1 VAMRASVPNPK
12 TPSDEAGPSSQSET
26 ETPQVAVSAAG
37 PAQPFDAL
45 ALSCAQARGG
55 YAWWYIEA
63 HDQAEGRYGL
73 TLIVF
78 AGSVFSPHYAARL
91 HQGHADSGLDHP
103 AVHFALY
110 EREPGKPS
118 LSRQRLWVMNEY
130 PPDALVKSASE
141 IQVGKT
147 ALRYRPDG
155 LDVEIDEDT
164 TRFFGKPGERV
175 RVRLRIDTP
184 LNIASTIAPFALG
197 ENAAGEA
204 HFWQPIAPAA
214 TAQVELSCGALGLRF
229 SGHAYCDR
237 NCGSGRLEDTF
248 RRWSWAHG
256 VTEARD
262 PAALVLYQAQR
273 WDGRVL
279 ALAVRYPAQPS
290 PHPDGGARIW
300 RDDASGWGGS
310 AGGRTDY
317 LWLRVPPRFVLGDFQ
332 AERIAKGRLEDAPF
346 YARYAA
352 LLSAPSDEKTATSTP
367 ARERFF
373 GVGEYLDLERFRSR
387 AVQRLLTYKTRV
399 IAERSLSRTLS

>member
-1 VAMRASVPNPK
+1 V
-12 TPSDEAGPSSQSET
+12 GP
-26 ETPQVAVSAAG
+26 
-37 PAQPFDAL
+37 PAPFDAL
-45 ALSCAQARGG
+45 SRSCASARGG

-78 AGSVFSPHYAARL
+78 AGSVFSPHYAQRL
-91 HQGHADSGLDHP
+91 HLGHGDSGLDHP

-130 PPDALVKSASE
+130 PKAALVSDESTIGVAN
-141 IQVGKT
+141 T
-147 ALRYRPDG
+147 MLRYREEG
-155 LDVEIDEDT
+155 LDVVIDEDS

-175 RVRLRIDTP
+175 RARLRIDTP
-184 LNIASTIAPFALG
+184 LHIGTSVKPFALG

-204 HFWQPIAPAA
+204 HYWQPIAPAA
-214 TAQVELSCGALGLRF
+214 TCEVELSCGDLRLRF

-256 VTEARD
+256 VTEARS
-262 PAALVLYQAQR
+262 PAALVLYQAER
-273 WDGRVL
+273 WDGSVL

-290 PHPDGGARIW
+290 PATDGGAAIW
-300 RDDASGWGGS
+300 RDDASGWGAS

-317 LWLRVPPRFVLGDFQ
+317 LWLRVPPRFVLGDYQ
-332 AERIAKGRLEDAPF
+332 AERIRKGRLEDAPF
-346 YARYAA
+346 YARYSAR
-352 LLSAPSDEKTATSTP
+352 LSAPSDGAVSAQAAAQQTYL
-367 ARERFF
+367 

-399 IAERSLSRTLS
+399 VADFAALRAAT

>member
-1 VAMRASVPNPK
+1 MAMRASVPNSAGSA
-12 TPSDEAGPSSQSET
+12 TDSAPSNRPD
-26 ETPQVAVSAAG
+26 TPQPTAV
-37 PAQPFDAL
+37 PAPFDSL
-45 ALSCAQARGG
+45 ARSCASARGG

-78 AGSVFSPHYAARL
+78 AGSVFSPHYAQRL
-91 HQGHADSGLDHP
+91 HQGHADCGLDHP

-130 PPDALVKSASE
+130 PRAAFVSDASQIRVART
-141 IQVGKT
+141 V
-147 ALRYRPDG
+147 LRYRPDG
-155 LDVEIDEDT
+155 VDVEIDEDS

-184 LNIASTIAPFALG
+184 LHIGTTVPPFPLG
-197 ENAAGEA
+197 ENARGEA

-214 TAQVELSCGALGLRF
+214 TAEVELSCGALSLRF

-256 VTEARD
+256 VTEAQN

-273 WDGRVL
+273 WDGSVL

-290 PHPDGGARIW
+290 SCADGGAQIW
-300 RDDASGWGGS
+300 RDEGRGWGGS
-310 AGGRTDY
+310 DGGRADY
-317 LWLRVPPRFVLGDFQ
+317 LWLRVPPRFVLGDYQ

-352 LLSAPSDEKTATSTP
+352 SLSAPSDGTDNS
-367 ARERFF
+367 ARGSRETFL

-387 AVQRLLTYKTRV
+387 AVQFLLTYKTRV
-399 IAERSLSRTLS
+399 VDDAAARPPT